1 MAKITYIEYGSG
13 KEHVIDVKKGHT
25 VKDGAVDNSIPGIE
39 AICGGSCSC
48 STCHVYVDEP
58 WLARLPEQ
66 EDMEKEVL
74 EFAYD
79 VRASSRL
86 SCQLQ
91 VTDDLDGLVVRMPE
105 QQNV

>member
-1 MAKITYIEYGSG
+1 MAKITYIEYGTE
-13 KEHVIDVKKGHT
+13 KAHDIEVKNGHT

-48 STCHVYVDEP
+48 STCHVYVDRE

-74 EFAYD
+74 EYAHD
-79 VRASSRL
+79 VRENSRL
-86 SCQLQ
+86 SCQIR
-91 VTDDLDGLVVRMPE
+91 VTDELDGLVVRMPE
-105 QQNV
+105 MQNV